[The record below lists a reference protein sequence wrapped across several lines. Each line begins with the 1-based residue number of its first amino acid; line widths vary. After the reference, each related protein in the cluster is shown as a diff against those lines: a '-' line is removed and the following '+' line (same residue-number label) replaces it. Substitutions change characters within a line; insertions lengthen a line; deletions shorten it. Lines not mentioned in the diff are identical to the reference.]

1 MQKNIIIHIQLKKNN
16 VIVKKSTNQNDIEHT
31 ISCDLINNFLEN
43 ININRNK
50 WEKYNDSIIL
60 GYIQWRLEKALWK
73 ELSPKKEKFIHT
85 ITEKLYK
92 FSDELKEILDDHI
105 ENNIKKNKISYR
117 PFDNTTKIK
126 INSSTIIDEKIEKYE
141 YKNQNNKNQNIV
153 PAQIYAHNVGEIDD
167 IFDYFLEIKNNFY
180 LTDPKIVTSFHEE
193 LELFSLDIGSHS
205 FQTNMER
212 LETIERQYITFE
224 SEKSIRKKKK
234 NRI

>member
-1 MQKNIIIHIQLKKNN
+1 MQKNIILHIQLKKNN
-16 VIVKKSTNQNDIEHT
+16 VIVKKSTNHNDVEFT

-43 ININRNK
+43 INTNRNK

-60 GYIQWRLEKALWK
+60 WYIQWRLEKALWK

-105 ENNIKKNKISYR
+105 ENNIKKNKKIYR
-117 PFDNTTKIK
+117 PFDHTKRIK
-126 INSSTIIDEKIEKYE
+126 INPSNIIDKKIEKHKYNNL
-141 YKNQNNKNQNIV
+141 KNENQNII
-153 PAQIYAHNVGEIDD
+153 PAQIYEYNVDQIDE
-167 IFDYFLEIKNNFY
+167 IFDYFLEIKENFC
-180 LTDPKIVTSFHEE
+180 LTDPQIITSFHEE

-205 FQTNMER
+205 LQTNMER

-224 SEKSIRKKKK
+224 SDKSIRKKKK